1 MKKLILTCLVL
12 LTILCMG
19 TGCEKTKKLP
29 EPADEDTQE
38 KLPDGHF
45 EQRTSFME
53 KEDGWVYFIQED
65 ISYEDGVG
73 QTDISYNFDGVNLK
87 YANLED
93 YYVPVMEDGKE
104 VDRLDGIPMLSLNKK
119 YKGELQEI
127 NQCLLEKKD
136 MIGKLT
142 EKDLAEL
149 QGSQF
154 DKKEIAELFNR
165 LEKSKR
171 YHNKSD
177 DLSKY
182 IYLPEYDALSRE
194 LDNGDKVQ
202 LMYFCALQGLARV
215 RIEVID
221 AKGAYWSDE
230 VKKGKAGKEKE
241 ETVHFFDK
249 VSKKIVEQQ
258 SLDLEK
264 QMKKENDSEYA
275 DALWKLLDQMEQE
288 ADRAAG

>member
-1 MKKLILTCLVL
+1 
-12 LTILCMG
+12 MG

-29 EPADEDTQE
+29 EPTDEDAQE
-38 KLPDGHF
+38 KLPKGHF

-65 ISYEDGVG
+65 ITYEDGVG

-136 MIGKLT
+136 MIGTLT

-171 YHNKSD
+171 YNNKSGI
-177 DLSKY
+177 L
-182 IYLPEYDALSRE
+182 
-194 LDNGDKVQ
+194 V
-202 LMYFCALQGLARV
+202 
-215 RIEVID
+215 
-221 AKGAYWSDE
+221 
-230 VKKGKAGKEKE
+230 
-241 ETVHFFDK
+241 
-249 VSKKIVEQQ
+249 
-258 SLDLEK
+258 
-264 QMKKENDSEYA
+264 
-275 DALWKLLDQMEQE
+275 
-288 ADRAAG
+288 